1 MSKNENTVKV
11 LTVLED
17 VTAKGEGAHVRDIAT
32 VSGLSETT
40 VRKQLKELETGGFAR
55 RVPNATTQWEAVSKH
70 EDDAEPKS
78 NGAQGRGRPR
88 TPEAEAR
95 DGAVLALIK
104 KGVGDTGEIAKS
116 IGTTRGLAYLS
127 VWRLVKAGLVKKE
140 ATGTRSPNY
149 VPT

>member
-1 MSKNENTVKV
+1 MSKNDNTVKV
-11 LTVLED
+11 LQALED
-17 VTAKGEGAHVRDIAT
+17 ATTKGEGSHVRDLAA

-70 EDDAEPKS
+70 EADEPKS

-104 KGVGDTGEIAKS
+104 KGTGNVDVIAKQ
-116 IGTTRGLAYLS
+116 IDT
-127 VWRLVKAGLVKKE
+127 
-140 ATGTRSPNY
+140 
-149 VPT
+149 